1 GASVV
6 LTGVKEIGGKT
17 EKGFSGSETTS
28 PPVSL
33 PTPSPEPRKARS
45 FWASIPVDAGRVNR
59 DVGTFTEFVLPLLK
73 NVPGARARLTL
84 EIVVEFEDGCDAE
97 KVDEISKL
105 CDDMRYREFGFGN

>member
-1 GASVV
+1 MADAFDGERFVGLTLRKEGASVGPER
-6 LTGVKEIGGKT
+6 LL
-17 EKGFSGSETTS
+17 
-28 PPVSL
+28 VS
-33 PTPSPEPRKARS
+33 
-45 FWASIPVDAGRVNR
+45 VDAGRVNR

-105 CDDMRYREFGFGN
+105 CDDMKYREFGFGN